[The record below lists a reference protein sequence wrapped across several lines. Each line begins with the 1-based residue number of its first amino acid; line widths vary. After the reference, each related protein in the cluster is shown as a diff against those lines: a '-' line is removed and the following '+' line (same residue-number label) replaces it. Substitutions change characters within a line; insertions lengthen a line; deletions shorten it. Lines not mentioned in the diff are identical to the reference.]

1 MPKYLAK
8 AKYTAPDGVRG
19 LIADGGSARV
29 EAVKALVESVGGAVE
44 SFYFA
49 LGEVDAYV
57 IVDVPDLASGISV
70 TLAVNASGLATTEIV
85 ALLTPEEVDAAA
97 RLSPRYDA
105 PGPTA

>member
-8 AKYTAPDGVRG
+8 ATYPAPDGVRG

-29 EAVKALVESVGGAVE
+29 TAVKALVESVGGTVE

-49 LGEVDAYV
+49 LGGVDAYV
-57 IVDVPDLASGISV
+57 IVDSPDVASAISV
-70 TLAVNASGLATTEIV
+70 SMTVNASGLATVELV
-85 ALLTPEEVDAAA
+85 ALITPEEVDAAA
-97 RLSPRYDA
+97 KLSPRYDA

>member
-19 LIADGGSARV
+19 LIADGGSGRV
-29 EAVKALVESVGGAVE
+29 EAVKALVESVGGTVE

-49 LGEVDAYV
+49 LGEIDAYV
-57 IVDVPDLASGISV
+57 IVDVPDAASGISV
-70 TLAVNASGLATTEIV
+70 SLAVNASGLATTETV
-85 ALLTPEEVDAAA
+85 ALLTPEEMDAAA
-97 RLSPRYDA
+97 KLSPRYDA